1 MVVFPFF
8 VNPLLLADRLWIQR
22 DIPKPPRNPK
32 RKRAATKPKHKRP
45 AILSDDESDTPPAP
59 KKRKAVTAAR
69 SSTSRNLVASPKTP
83 AARSSRTRRPPP
95 SPEDLG
101 PITSRG
107 PRAAKMQASAKLSVQ
122 AKELAELQRQAALE
136 SRRSGKRVPSPS
148 SPRRSSPRRPVGTRM
163 SARLWGAAQ
172 GDDEWQEIPDEWL
185 NERGEAEEG
194 GGASGSERLDGEAEM
209 AQSSDPDLR
218 PEPEPEAADP
228 DKDAHRAKTGLE
240 SDDDDVSELTE
251 LTEISPPATVLV
263 SHSNTKKARKKSGGS
278 RRKTSRTKRR
288 ALVVEDSVDVA
299 QSVEDVEPEEEIQPE
314 WRPPED
320 FVEWETVRFFS
331 ADFAGGFDDSMG
343 MQICVTLNDWEHICE
358 RFEGSTHYTEKAL
371 YKLLSQH
378 IVPAIIAELR
388 VSHFLSKLRPIFE
401 HKQNRRHNG
410 SDIWRRLFHNV
421 NAPRVSLLKK
431 TKRRK
436 HGWPRSGEPRK
447 RRSSVACGD

>member
-1 MVVFPFF
+1 MSSFL

-32 RKRAATKPKHKRP
+32 RKRAATKPKPKRP
-45 AILSDDESDTPPAP
+45 AILSDDESDLPPAP
-59 KKRKAVTAAR
+59 KKRKAVTTAR
-69 SSTSRNLVASPKTP
+69 PSTSRNVVASPKTP
-83 AARSSRTRRPPP
+83 TTRSSRTRRPP
-95 SPEDLG
+95 SSSEDLG

-148 SPRRSSPRRPVGTRM
+148 PPRRSGTRRTVGTRL
-163 SARLWGAAQ
+163 SARLRGAARGH

-185 NERGEAEEG
+185 NERSEAEEG
-194 GGASGSERLDGEAEM
+194 GGASGSERFDGEGGM
-209 AQSSDPDLR
+209 GQSSDPDLR
-218 PEPEPEAADP
+218 PEPEPEAVPDP
-228 DKDAHRAKTGLE
+228 DTDAHRAKTGLE

-263 SHSNTKKARKKSGGS
+263 SHSDTKKAPKKGAGS
-278 RRKTSRTKRR
+278 RRKTTRTKRR
-288 ALVVEDSVDVA
+288 TSVVEESVDIA
-299 QSVEDVEPEEEIQPE
+299 QPVEEVEPEEQIEPE

-331 ADFAGGFDDSMG
+331 ADFVGGFDDSMG

-358 RFEGSTHYTEKAL
+358 RFEGATHYAEKAL

-378 IVPAIIAELR
+378 IVPAIVTELR
-388 VSHFLSKLRPIFE
+388 VSRSLS
-401 HKQNRRHNG
+401 N
-410 SDIWRRLFHNV
+410 
-421 NAPRVSLLKK
+421 
-431 TKRRK
+431 
-436 HGWPRSGEPRK
+436 
-447 RRSSVACGD
+447 